1 MSLNSNHIESLIKDL
16 ASKSVRYIKLGEG
29 GRFWEICRDKNIIV
43 LGYKSAHPSLEP
55 AVSSSD
61 WDTVSRRIKDL
72 LNPKSEGKVTEATN
86 SIRTFFSDKGNVLW
100 ITFAEGRLWFGV
112 TDESLPKPLASIS
125 SDFEENYEV
134 YRPLKHGWLSLDVN
148 AQPLF
153 VSDLR
158 GSLTK
163 TAAYRG
169 TICKITPA
177 NEEYVKDRLRG
188 KESAA
193 LNVAREAKAQ
203 LVASTKP
210 LIKTLQ
216 PNEFETLI
224 ELIFA
229 RSGWIR
235 TTSVGGNQRTTDL
248 DLINPIT
255 EDKAFVQVKSQAG
268 QNELNDYVSRL
279 INEKPDFKRLYFV
292 VHTIRGRGLVRPTL
306 KTPSTKVLVW
316 DIDDVAKRVVQ
327 LGLIDWVF
335 DKTK

>member
-1 MSLNSNHIESLIKDL
+1 MSLNSNHIESLVKGL
-16 ASKSVRYIKLGEG
+16 SSKSVRYIKLGEG
-29 GRFWEICRDKNIIV
+29 GKFWDICRDKNIMV
-43 LGYKSAHPSLEP
+43 LGYKCAHPSLQP
-55 AVSSSD
+55 ALSSDD

-86 SIRTFFSDKGNVLW
+86 SIRTFFSDKGNFLW
-100 ITFAEGRLWFGV
+100 ITFAEGRLWYGV
-112 TDESLPKPLASIS
+112 TDESLPKSLSSIS
-125 SDFEENYEV
+125 ADFDQNYEV
-134 YRPLKHGWLSLDVN
+134 YRPLKHGWLSLDIN
-148 AQPLF
+148 GQPLF
-153 VSDLR
+153 ESDLR

-169 TICKITPA
+169 TICKITLA
-177 NEEYVKDRLRG
+177 NEAYIKDRLRG
-188 KESAA
+188 KESAS

-203 LVASTKP
+203 LVASAKP

-224 ELIFA
+224 ELIFS
-229 RSGWIR
+229 RYGWIR

-279 INEKPDFKRLYFV
+279 IHEKPDFKRLYFV
-292 VHTIRGRGLVRPTL
+292 VHTIRGKDLVCPTL
-306 KTPSTKVLVW
+306 KSSSAEVLVW